1 MDYKKISNREL
12 QVLRLAALENGEIA
26 NILNI
31 GKTTVKQYFERAF
44 VKLGVTNRR
53 QAIIKVL
60 RLGLMKPE
68 QFIVGYT
75 KE

>member
-1 MDYKKISNREL
+1 MDYKKISKREL
-12 QVLRLAALENGEIA
+12 QVLRLAALENSDIA
-26 NILNI
+26 EILNI

-68 QFIVGYT
+68 QFILGYS